1 MNNFSNRDATTKT
14 RFSSGNLA
22 INTTKLYKLQGNM
35 EICENCKRKDKENKN
50 IQTKELNEI
59 IEADKINFQT
69 GNNKIEK
76 VKFFFAEISSC
87 SFVRQ
92 FLLRV
97 FGSRKYLE
105 DIRKN

>member
-1 MNNFSNRDATTKT
+1 
-14 RFSSGNLA
+14 
-22 INTTKLYKLQGNM
+22 M

-76 VKFFFAEISSC
+76 V
-87 SFVRQ
+87 
-92 FLLRV
+92 FLCRNFLM
-97 FGSRKYLE
+97 FLC
-105 DIRKN
+105 